1 MVQQRALLLFEQAIK
16 SKSTRKTY
24 LYQLTKFRE
33 WAEIKDFNGL
43 LQAPQKD
50 IQILLEDYVMHLKSS
65 ISPNSVPIYFAP
77 IELFY
82 VMNDVNA
89 NFKKIR
95 KLFPDKVKKGN
106 GRGYTHKEVQAILN
120 STKTKRNRAL
130 VLLLA
135 SSGCRIGAIPD
146 IRLKHLTRIDDSYAI
161 KIYEGDKEED
171 FIFTTPEATQILDE
185 YLDERRKDGEYIDNE
200 TPLFRT
206 DYRLGIEKVKPCNVD
221 ILTHIMG
228 RLVSVIDRKKT
239 GKTKRF
245 DIAKNHGFRKF
256 FATIIKNA
264 EGLSPTMTE
273 KLINHIGIVQMDGA
287 YFTPSMEQMFDA
299 YKKAIPNLLI
309 DQTHK
314 HELKIKQLEIEKS
327 ELQKIKEDNEKLKED
342 NAEIKESFAELKK
355 TSNIL
360 VDWIEEHKKKKD

>member
-1 MVQQRALLLFEQAIK
+1 
-16 SKSTRKTY
+16 
-24 LYQLTKFRE
+24 
-33 WAEIKDFNGL
+33 
-43 LQAPQKD
+43 
-50 IQILLEDYVMHLKSS
+50 
-65 ISPNSVPIYFAP
+65 
-77 IELFY
+77 
-82 VMNDVNA
+82 
-89 NFKKIR
+89 
-95 KLFPDKVKKGN
+95 
-106 GRGYTHKEVQAILN
+106 
-120 STKTKRNRAL
+120 
-130 VLLLA
+130 
-135 SSGCRIGAIPD
+135 
-146 IRLKHLTRIDDSYAI
+146 
-161 KIYEGDKEED
+161 
-171 FIFTTPEATQILDE
+171 
-185 YLDERRKDGEYIDNE
+185 
-200 TPLFRT
+200 
-206 DYRLGIEKVKPCNVD
+206 
-221 ILTHIMG
+221 
-228 RLVSVIDRKKT
+228 
-239 GKTKRF
+239 KRF